1 MHKVHWGPQRKKIK
15 LGSKK
20 GKNLGSKTIKTK
32 DFKKQIFNK
41 NRNSKT
47 DCK

>member
-1 MHKVHWGPQRKKIK
+1 MQKVHWGPQRKKLNWGVK
-15 LGSKK
+15 RAT
-20 GKNLGSKTIKTK
+20 NLGSKTIKTK